1 MSNLKLYSKA
11 RKRRIGPEARLQM
24 AVVQYLKLAG
34 VPGLLYFSVPNEQK
48 CSVQRGAMLKKMGR
62 LAGVSDLVIL
72 IPRVIHGSDEP
83 VVLFLELKAK
93 GERLNENQRRFQVE
107 ADAIGAAYEWADNI
121 NDVISLL
128 RQFGAIKNVARRSSS
143 PLSEAA

>member
-24 AVVQYLKLAG
+24 AVCQYLKLAG

-72 IPRVIHGSDEP
+72 IPRTGYSP
-83 VVLFLELKAK
+83 TVLFLELKAK
-93 GERLNENQRRFQVE
+93 GEKPTETQFEFARTVHEIFGIWE
-107 ADAIGAAYEWADNI
+107 FADNI
-121 NDVISLL
+121 NDAISIV
-128 RQFGAIKNVARRSSS
+128 QKWGAIKNTARRRSSS